1 MKHETAHTGQPMN
14 FDPNQ
19 IAQTLT
25 SSIRLSPP
33 PIAICFTDTE
43 KVPAGIGNWTKA
55 ATEMFATSPVD
66 HDLCGIGESL
76 AAMASRN

>member
-1 MKHETAHTGQPMN
+1 MN

-25 SSIRLSPP
+25 ASIRLALP
-33 PIAICFTDTE
+33 PIAICFTD
-43 KVPAGIGNWTKA
+43 KVPAGIRNWTEA

-66 HDLCGIGESL
+66 HDLCGIRASL
-76 AAMASRN
+76 AAMAGRNQI

>member
-1 MKHETAHTGQPMN
+1 MN

-25 SSIRLSPP
+25 SSIRLALP
-33 PIAICFTDTE
+33 PIAICITE
-43 KVPAGIGNWTKA
+43 KVPAGIGNWTEA